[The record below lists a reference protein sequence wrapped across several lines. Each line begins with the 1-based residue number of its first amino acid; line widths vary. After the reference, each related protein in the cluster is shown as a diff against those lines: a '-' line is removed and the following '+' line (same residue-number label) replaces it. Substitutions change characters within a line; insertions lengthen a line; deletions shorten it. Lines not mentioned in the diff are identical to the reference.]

1 MIQLEEDKR
10 DLERQLRETKANAE
24 AAEKKLN
31 EQRQVEERKHMEEI
45 NFLKKTNQQ
54 LKVRF
59 HVLFKHFSHPSSF
72 LLGSIGRSD
81 RSEEINKNLNHAAII
96 FSFFSFSLCLIN
108 HPSKEKRHSL
118 STQSSLIHF

>member
-1 MIQLEEDKR
+1 MTLRAYQTLYESSVAFGMRKALMAEQGKSELERKVRHIDWIDILFFSFQLAQLEEDKR
-10 DLERQLRETKANAE
+10 DLERQLKETKANAE

-59 HVLFKHFSHPSSF
+59 N
-72 LLGSIGRSD
+72 
-81 RSEEINKNLNHAAII
+81 EKNA
-96 FSFFSFSLCLIN
+96 FFN
-108 HPSKEKRHSL
+108 
-118 STQSSLIHF
+118 

>member
-1 MIQLEEDKR
+1 LVQLEEDKR
-10 DLERQLRETKANAE
+10 DLERQLKETKANAE

-59 HVLFKHFSHPSSF
+59 DK
-72 LLGSIGRSD
+72 R
-81 RSEEINKNLNHAAII
+81 KNR
-96 FSFFSFSLCLIN
+96 FFYY
-108 HPSKEKRHSL
+108 
-118 STQSSLIHF
+118 

>member
-1 MIQLEEDKR
+1 MVQLEEDKR
-10 DLERQLRETKANAE
+10 DLERQLKETKANAE

-59 HVLFKHFSHPSSF
+59 DKRKNRSF
-72 LLGSIGRSD
+72 LL
-81 RSEEINKNLNHAAII
+81 NL
-96 FSFFSFSLCLIN
+96 FFF
-108 HPSKEKRHSL
+108 
-118 STQSSLIHF
+118 

>member
-1 MIQLEEDKR
+1 LVQLEEDKR
-10 DLERQLRETKANAE
+10 DLERQLKETKANAE

-59 HVLFKHFSHPSSF
+59 DKRKNRSF
-72 LLGSIGRSD
+72 LL
-81 RSEEINKNLNHAAII
+81 NL
-96 FSFFSFSLCLIN
+96 FFF
-108 HPSKEKRHSL
+108 
-118 STQSSLIHF
+118 

>member
-1 MIQLEEDKR
+1 LAQLEEDKR
-10 DLERQLRETKANAE
+10 DLERQLRETKANSE

-59 HVLFKHFSHPSSF
+59 HY
-72 LLGSIGRSD
+72 
-81 RSEEINKNLNHAAII
+81 KNNLK
-96 FSFFSFSLCLIN
+96 F
-108 HPSKEKRHSL
+108 
-118 STQSSLIHF
+118 

>member
-1 MIQLEEDKR
+1 MAQLEEDKR
-10 DLERQLRETKANAE
+10 DLERQLRETKANSE

-59 HVLFKHFSHPSSF
+59 HYK
-72 LLGSIGRSD
+72 
-81 RSEEINKNLNHAAII
+81 K
-96 FSFFSFSLCLIN
+96 
-108 HPSKEKRHSL
+108 
-118 STQSSLIHF
+118 

>member
-10 DLERQLRETKANAE
+10 ELERQLRETKANAE

-54 LKVRF
+54 LKAC
-59 HVLFKHFSHPSSF
+59 FS
-72 LLGSIGRSD
+72 
-81 RSEEINKNLNHAAII
+81 INFRPISLTVH
-96 FSFFSFSLCLIN
+96 FFSL
-108 HPSKEKRHSL
+108 
-118 STQSSLIHF
+118 